1 MKTKYLFLL
10 SSLFIINTL
19 FAQKIVN
26 GAEQMETLLPLLN
39 NKRVALVVNQTSMT
53 GNTHL
58 LDTLLASNINI
69 KKVFAPEHG
78 FRGNADAGE
87 TVKNGKDIS
96 TGIPIQSLYG
106 KNKKPT
112 PQQMQDIDVV
122 VFDIQDVGA
131 RFYTYISTLHYVMEA
146 CAENGKEFIV
156 LDRPNPNDFVDGP
169 IRKPGFR
176 SFGGTDPIPLLHGL
190 TIGELARMINGEG
203 WLKSG
208 ANSCQ
213 LRVVEML
220 NWKHGDPYWLPVK
233 PSTNL
238 PNDQSG
244 RLYPSRCCFEATPFS
259 IGRGTYHPFQMI
271 GYPDEKFGD
280 YTFTPTPIQGFDMNP
295 QQKNRLCYG
304 VNLQEYPFEGGL
316 TLRFVLDFYHKS
328 GDNPKFFFSRAKW
341 FELMAG
347 FDELRKQIIAGMT
360 EEEIRA
366 TWQAD
371 LEEYKSMR
379 EKYLLYGE

>member
-131 RFYTYISTLHYVMEA
+131 RFYTYISTMHYVMEA
-146 CAENGKEFIV
+146 CAENHKELIITA
-156 LDRPNPNDFVDGP
+156 RPNP
-169 IRKPGFR
+169 
-176 SFGGTDPIPLLHGL
+176 
-190 TIGELARMINGEG
+190 
-203 WLKSG
+203 
-208 ANSCQ
+208 C
-213 LRVVEML
+213 
-220 NWKHGDPYWLPVK
+220 
-233 PSTNL
+233 
-238 PNDQSG
+238 
-244 RLYPSRCCFEATPFS
+244 
-259 IGRGTYHPFQMI
+259 
-271 GYPDEKFGD
+271 D
-280 YTFTPTPIQGFDMNP
+280 YTD
-295 QQKNRLCYG
+295 
-304 VNLQEYPFEGGL
+304 GL
-316 TLRFVLDFYHKS
+316 F
-328 GDNPKFFFSRAKW
+328 G
-341 FELMAG
+341 
-347 FDELRKQIIAGMT
+347 
-360 EEEIRA
+360 
-366 TWQAD
+366 
-371 LEEYKSMR
+371 
-379 EKYLLYGE
+379 

>member
-78 FRGNADAGE
+78 FRENADAGE

-131 RFYTYISTLHYVMEA
+131 RFYTYISTMHYVMEA
-146 CAENGKEFIV
+146 CAENHKELIITAV
-156 LDRPNPNDFVDGP
+156 LILAIIQTGL
-169 IRKPGFR
+169 
-176 SFGGTDPIPLLHGL
+176 FG
-190 TIGELARMINGEG
+190 
-203 WLKSG
+203 
-208 ANSCQ
+208 
-213 LRVVEML
+213 
-220 NWKHGDPYWLPVK
+220 
-233 PSTNL
+233 
-238 PNDQSG
+238 
-244 RLYPSRCCFEATPFS
+244 
-259 IGRGTYHPFQMI
+259 
-271 GYPDEKFGD
+271 
-280 YTFTPTPIQGFDMNP
+280 
-295 QQKNRLCYG
+295 
-304 VNLQEYPFEGGL
+304 
-316 TLRFVLDFYHKS
+316 
-328 GDNPKFFFSRAKW
+328 
-341 FELMAG
+341 
-347 FDELRKQIIAGMT
+347 
-360 EEEIRA
+360 
-366 TWQAD
+366 
-371 LEEYKSMR
+371 
-379 EKYLLYGE
+379 